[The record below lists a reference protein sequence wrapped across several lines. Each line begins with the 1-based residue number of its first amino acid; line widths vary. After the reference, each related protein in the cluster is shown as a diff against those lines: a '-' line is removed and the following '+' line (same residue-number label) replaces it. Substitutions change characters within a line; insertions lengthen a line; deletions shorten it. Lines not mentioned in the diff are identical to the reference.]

1 MPRRHRLE
9 RLVDHDGT
17 EVGTADAHG
26 HDVLDALTRDAL
38 PCAGTNLLGKGV
50 HAVEHLVHV
59 GHDILAVDDERALL
73 ARGTAK
79 RGVQHGAVLGCVD
92 VDAREHLVTA
102 LLDAH
107 GAAKVGEKLHG
118 LVGDEVLREVEVE
131 VARLEGELVHA
142 VGVRGE
148 PILKADPLLF
158 QAVVM
163 LLERLPFRCLDC
175 VDRRGDRCHSFLL
188 VCGRSARMRGHSLF

>member
-1 MPRRHRLE
+1 M
-9 RLVDHDGT
+9 
-17 EVGTADAHG
+17 
-26 HDVLDALTRDAL
+26 
-38 PCAGTNLLGKGV
+38 
-50 HAVEHLVHV
+50 
-59 GHDILAVDDERALL
+59 
-73 ARGTAK
+73 
-79 RGVQHGAVLGCVD
+79 QHGTVLGCVD

-107 GAAKVGEKLHG
+107 GAAEVGEKLHG

-131 VARLEGELVHA
+131 VTGLEGELVHA